1 MEWRARGSE
10 SVMAVALASPAI
22 VMNHYL
28 RRELTQARA
37 TGLDLPD
44 PLKTLGTYKVAI
56 KVYPGMSPEG
66 TIVVEPKG

>member
-1 MEWRARGSE
+1 
-10 SVMAVALASPAI
+10 
-22 VMNHYL
+22 MNHYL